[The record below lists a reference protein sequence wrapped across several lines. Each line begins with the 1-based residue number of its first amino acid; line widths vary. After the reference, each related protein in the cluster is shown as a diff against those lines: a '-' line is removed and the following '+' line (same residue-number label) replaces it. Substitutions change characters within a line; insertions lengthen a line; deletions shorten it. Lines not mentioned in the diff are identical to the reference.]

1 MKFYSLNGH
10 PREVSF
16 EEAVC
21 ESIAPDNGLFFPKT
35 ILPVD
40 NEVIQSF
47 YEMPRE
53 KIAYEAIKQFIG
65 CSIPKSEL
73 KKIIRETLS
82 FEFPIVRLH
91 DNLYALELFHGPTL
105 AFKDVGARFMAR
117 CLRYFY
123 SKRKQNTTIL
133 TATSGDTGGAVAN
146 GFYGV
151 EGTQVMILY
160 PKGRVSPLQERQ
172 MTTLGGN
179 ITAVAVEGS
188 FDDCQAIVKKAFSD
202 VKLKKAYGLVSANS
216 INVARWL
223 PQMFYYIF
231 ALQKFENK
239 PVVFSVPSGNFGNIC
254 AGMIAKRIGFPIK
267 KFIASNNRNNVVHRY
282 LKTRKY
288 EPAATIST
296 LSNAMDVGKPSNFIR
311 IQRLYNDFE
320 HLKKHLSSAT
330 YNDIQT
336 SEALLMVKK
345 KYDYLMDTHG
355 AIGYLGIKDYL
366 NKEHSRE
373 TIGIFLETAHPAKFI
388 PVIEPI
394 IDEKVRIPKGLESLM
409 NQKESTHSIPADYS
423 SFQSILK
430 ELLLKTKG

>member
-10 PREVSF
+10 SKEVTF

-35 ILPVD
+35 IRSVD

-47 YEMPRE
+47 YDMPRE
-53 KIAYEAIKQFIG
+53 KIAYEAIKQFVG
-65 CSIPKSEL
+65 YSIPKSEL

-91 DNLYALELFHGPTL
+91 DNIYALELFHGPTL

-146 GFYGV
+146 GFYDV

-160 PKGRVSPLQERQ
+160 PKGKVSPLQERQ

-179 ITAVAVEGS
+179 IKAVAVEGS

-202 VKLKKAYGLVSANS
+202 GKLKKNYGLVSANS

-239 PVVFSVPSGNFGNIC
+239 PVFFSVPSGNFGNIC

-282 LKTRKY
+282 LKTGKY
-288 EPAATIST
+288 QPIETIST

-320 HLKKHLSSAT
+320 HLKKHLTSET

-336 SEALLMVKK
+336 SEALLTVKK

-366 NKEHSRE
+366 NKEQSRE
-373 TIGIFLETAHPAKFI
+373 AIGIFLETAHPAKFT

-394 IDEKVRIPKGLESLM
+394 IHEKLRIPKGLELLM
-409 NQKESTHSIPADYS
+409 KQKESTHSIPADYS
-423 SFQSILK
+423 SFQSILN
-430 ELLLKTKG
+430 ELL